1 MLTAKQVRAARVLL
15 DMDQM
20 QLAAVSGLSLPM
32 IQRMEASQS
41 SVRGDAEDVWKLQK
55 ALEDA
60 GVTFIEADGGGPGV
74 RLKAF

>member
-1 MLTAKQVRAARVLL
+1 MLTAKQVKAARVLL

-20 QLAAVSGLSLPM
+20 QLAAASGLSLPM
-32 IQRMEASQS
+32 IQRMEASPS
-41 SVRGDAEDVWKLQK
+41 SLRGDAEDVWKLQK

>member
-1 MLTAKQVRAARVLL
+1 MLTAKQVKAARVLL

-32 IQRMEASQS
+32 IQRMEASPS
-41 SVRGDAEDVWKLQK
+41 SLRGDAEDVWKLQK